1 MSNKFDGYYTSL
13 KDQTNN
19 QPGLYLFSCS
29 ICVIWTVYVLF
40 FNSRVIGA
48 LLTFVINVYLKRRQQ
63 LAYLNPSTSS
73 ASNSGELSQPVWIK
87 IRSVSISFLSGKIMF
102 RGIHYATL
110 DYMLYIQD
118 GWLTFAYWKPS
129 FYTVLIIN
137 IINYLKTLKNQI
149 NFLFQITQL
158 KN

>member
-1 MSNKFDGYYTSL
+1 MVNIDEYYL
-13 KDQTNN
+13 NLRDQTNDN
-19 QPGLYLFSCS
+19 LGLYLFCCS

-48 LLTFVINVYLKRRQQ
+48 LLTFVINFYLRRRQRQQQQQQQ
-63 LAYLNPSTSS
+63 LG
-73 ASNSGELSQPVWIK
+73 ASINDEAIFTDLSQPVWIK

-102 RGIHYATL
+102 RGVHYVTL

-129 FYTVLIIN
+129 FYTVQRFILIE
-137 IINYLKTLKNQI
+137 YLK
-149 NFLFQITQL
+149 NFILMFI
-158 KN
+158 

>member
-1 MSNKFDGYYTSL
+1 MVNIDEYYLNL
-13 KDQTNN
+13 KDQTNDN
-19 QPGLYLFSCS
+19 LGLYLFCCS

-48 LLTFVINVYLKRRQQ
+48 LLTLAINFYLRRRRRQQ
-63 LAYLNPSTSS
+63 L
-73 ASNSGELSQPVWIK
+73 NSGGGLSSNEDGGGVSENNGGGGDSSQPVWIK

-102 RGIHYATL
+102 RGVHYVTL

-129 FYTVLIIN
+129 FYTVLFDN
-137 IINYLKTLKNQI
+137 LLT
-149 NFLFQITQL
+149 
-158 KN
+158 